1 MALKHNISKLEEVE
15 EAFRSHYKAVDAAD
29 PEKGFVLDVEGA
41 PQPEDTTALKNA
53 LERVRAEKEAATKLA
68 KKNGEDL
75 EAVRAS
81 FEPQLET
88 LRKQIKAS
96 EEKAKEATFEK
107 TLGDFAT
114 SVFGENADV
123 LTPYVKQRL
132 AMDENNIVRVLG
144 KDGKASALSLE
155 DLKTEFK
162 NDKKFAPFVQAGR
175 SSGSGASDDSNTNG
189 GAGGGGR
196 VGNFTKMPENAT
208 ASELTNWLAQ
218 NKTPGFTL

>member
-1 MALKHNISKLEEVE
+1 MALKHTISKLEEVE

-53 LERVRAEKEAATKLA
+53 LERVRAEKETALKEA
-68 KKNGEDL
+68 KKKGEDL

-88 LRKQIKAS
+88 LRKQIKETQEQAKQANF
-96 EEKAKEATFEK
+96 EKA
-107 TLGDFAT
+107 LGDFAT
-114 SVFGENADV
+114 SVFGQNADV
-123 LTPYVKQRL
+123 LAPYVKQRL
-132 AMDENNIVRVLG
+132 ALDESGIVRVLG

-155 DLKTEFK
+155 DLKNEFK
-162 NDKKFAPFVQAGR
+162 TDKKFAPFVQAGR
-175 SSGSGASDDSNTNG
+175 SSGSGASDDNNTNG
-189 GAGGGGR
+189 GAGSAGR

-208 ASELTNWLAQ
+208 PAQIVNWLAQ
-218 NKTPGFTL
+218 NNTQGFTL